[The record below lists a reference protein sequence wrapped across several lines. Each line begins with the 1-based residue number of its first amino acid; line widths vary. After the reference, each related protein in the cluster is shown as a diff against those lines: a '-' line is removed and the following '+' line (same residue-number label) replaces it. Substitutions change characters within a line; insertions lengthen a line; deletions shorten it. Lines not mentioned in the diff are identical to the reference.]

1 MLHGFSGEQEWS
13 RREGNELMLGK
24 EREESQGSGLCIN
37 ERKRIKCT
45 EEGLALDK
53 GVYCSNRRK
62 AEYV

>member
-1 MLHGFSGEQEWS
+1 
-13 RREGNELMLGK
+13 MLGK

-53 GVYCSNRRK
+53 GVYYSNRRK